1 MRLLHLLA
9 LGLCTLVAP
18 AASPPVGNTT
28 NLYGVYVMGRGT
40 QLVFWRGAQE
50 EFSGYRLY
58 WWTLGGTTNNVD
70 LPKPTQRVMLCGLA
84 GGNQAVTYIMATVLN
99 GPLES
104 VPSNTVAVPP
114 EP

>member
-1 MRLLHLLA
+1 MRFLHLLVLA
-9 LGLCTLVAP
+9 LCALAAP

-50 EFSGYRLY
+50 DFSGYRLY
-58 WWTLGGTTNNVD
+58 WWTLGGATNSVD
-70 LPKPTQRVMLCGLA
+70 LPKPTQRVLLCGLA
-84 GGNQAVTYIMATVLN
+84 GDKTVTYVMATVLN
-99 GPLES
+99 GSLES